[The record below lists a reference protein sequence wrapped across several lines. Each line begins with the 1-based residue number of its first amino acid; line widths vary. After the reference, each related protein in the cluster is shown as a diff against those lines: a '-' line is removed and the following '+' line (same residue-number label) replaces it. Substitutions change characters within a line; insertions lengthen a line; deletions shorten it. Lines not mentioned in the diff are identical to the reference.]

1 MKCKTLQ
8 KIVRGTLDLKTG
20 YDFFR
25 KLREA
30 CVCVAEVK
38 ITRRIYGDIGSDFV
52 RISKKSLQ
60 KLVMPYC
67 RCYVIALLILTPYS
81 SFMAVDK
88 FILSYHMMLFS

>member
-52 RISKKSLQ
+52 RISKKVYRNWLCHIAVVMSL
-60 KLVMPYC
+60 LC
-67 RCYVIALLILTPYS
+67 
-81 SFMAVDK
+81 
-88 FILSYHMMLFS
+88 